1 MGGLSIYL
9 STQIRQNY
17 QEIYRNS
24 LISEA
29 RLIADNCKDDIKK
42 ADLVNLSKI
51 ITRYTTSIDARIT
64 IVDPDGIV
72 LADSSARPEE
82 MENHLNRPEIQAA
95 LQEGVGAEL
104 RYSDTLK
111 VSMYYVA
118 VPVKEGNQLLGYV
131 RLALPLQLLD
141 TQLKRMINT
150 TIEATAIAGFIALLL
165 AALTAQF
172 SITPLKILTD
182 SLQSMQ
188 TGRGSQI
195 TLIHRQDEIGQ
206 LAKAFAQLTGQLNS
220 QIDELRSERGK
231 LSAILSR
238 MTDGVMMIDKDGMV
252 ILINPAA
259 EQIFNVESSK
269 AIGQS
274 LIEVV
279 RQHEIIQLCEKCQ
292 STNTT
297 QSTTFETTPDRLFV
311 QVITIPLTDVLP
323 GNILIIFQDLTRVR
337 KLEVVRRDFVSN
349 VSHELRT
356 PLASLKLIAETLSE
370 SALDD
375 PPAAKRFLD
384 RMEDEIDNLTQLVQE
399 LLELSRIESG
409 RVPLARVSIAPC
421 DLIHSA
427 VDRMRLQ
434 AERAGLIL
442 IEECDPDLT
451 LVFADPSR
459 IEQVLINLIHNA
471 IKFTP
476 PGGKVII
483 NAYQDAQRIIFR
495 IQDSGVGISPED
507 LQRIFE
513 RFYKADRART
523 GGGTGLGLSIARHTV
538 EIHGG
543 KIWADSQLGKGSTF
557 YFSIPIAR

>member
-42 ADLVNLSKI
+42 VDLVNLSKI
-51 ITRYTTSIDARIT
+51 ISRYTKSIDARIT

-72 LADSSARPEE
+72 MADSSARPEA

-118 VPVKEGNQLLGYV
+118 VPVKEGDQLLGYV

-150 TIEATAIAGFIALLL
+150 TFEATAIAGLIALLL

-188 TGRGSQI
+188 TSRDSQI

-238 MTDGVMMIDKDGMV
+238 MTDGVMMINKDGMV

-297 QSTTFETTPDRLFV
+297 QSTTFETSPDRLFV

-409 RVPLARVSIAPC
+409 RVPLARVPSAPC

-434 AERAGLIL
+434 AERAGLTL

-451 LVFADPSR
+451 VVFADPSR

-483 NAYQDAQRIIFR
+483 NAYQDAQKIIFR
-495 IQDSGVGISPED
+495 IQDTGVGISPED

-557 YFSIPIAR
+557 YFSIPTAR